1 METNQPRNR
10 MAMIDKL
17 VSFILGYIFSRFL
30 TINGLESN
38 VGDSQVQIGK
48 KKNGLEEFRR
58 KGGKIVS

>member
-1 METNQPRNR
+1 

>member
-1 METNQPRNR
+1 

-38 VGDSQVQIGK
+38 VGDSHT
-48 KKNGLEEFRR
+48 EEKERF
-58 KGGKIVS
+58 GGI

>member
-1 METNQPRNR
+1 

-38 VGDSQVQIGK
+38 VGDSQVQK